1 MLSNRLRATFAALL
15 FLAAAGAQA
24 QYVWIEPN
32 GTRQYSDRPPPPGT
46 PANRILKA
54 PGRALLPPAPVE
66 QSAPAAKPAPTLA
79 EREAA
84 YRERTQ
90 QRAEQERK
98 DEEESKKQRAMAER
112 CATARENQAQLAS
125 GTRIAQYGQ
134 DGERRYLSD
143 EERSARMARAN
154 QALQDCR

>member
-1 MLSNRLRATFAALL
+1 MLSHRHHAPIAALL
-15 FLAAAGAQA
+15 FLAAAGVQA

-54 PGRALLPPAPVE
+54 PGRVLLPPAPVE
-66 QSAPAAKPAPTLA
+66 EAAPAAKPAPTLA

-84 YRERTQ
+84 YRERSKLRT
-90 QRAEQERK
+90 EQERK
-98 DEEESKKQRAMAER
+98 DEEETKRQRALAER

>member
-1 MLSNRLRATFAALL
+1 MLSNRLRGTFAALL